1 MNIENLPAGMRE
13 TPRRTLQRK
22 RHSGWLSPPDACPC
36 CGGGVRLVNNAEIYR
51 KSYGTWPYIYLCGQ
65 CGASAAVHPET
76 IFPIGTMADKP
87 LREARQR
94 VHDALER
101 VRRAYWL
108 DVRQARERLARLMD
122 IPIAACTIATFD
134 AGHCTRALAVLETDI
149 PVRTAQVVQ
158 GSPAAA

>member
-1 MNIENLPAGMRE
+1 
-13 TPRRTLQRK
+13 
-22 RHSGWLSPPDACPC
+22 
-36 CGGGVRLVNNAEIYR
+36 VRLVNNAEIYR

-134 AGHCTRALAVLETDI
+134 AGHCTLAPLLCLKLTYPCVQHRLFKGRQPRHSDCGLSAPYRTDRLI
-149 PVRTAQVVQ
+149 STPL
-158 GSPAAA
+158 S